1 MLFLM
6 DQNVFRKG
14 AFEVLQKLIFCVQKN
29 RFLKALNLDMWS
41 FKLQLL
47 FCVFFPLVNKDFP
60 LILQEMD
67 KEPEQMCTKGSIVL

>member
-29 RFLKALNLDMWS
+29 RFLDMWS

-47 FCVFFPLVNKDFP
+47 FFVFFPLVNKDFP
-60 LILQEMD
+60 LILLEMD